1 MDWLKDISKKYF
13 TKEQNIVSLT
23 VILII
28 GIIIV
33 IASGSFFKDNKKNTP
48 DSVPLTANTNLTK
61 AKNTEDTYG
70 DQLENKLE
78 SILSQIEG
86 VGKVSVMITFYSGS
100 EIVPAIDTR
109 NGETVTEES
118 DNQGG
123 NRKITA
129 TEKENKTLIINEQ
142 GGHQK
147 PLILKELQ
155 PAVKGVIVAAE
166 GAADL
171 RTKSNICEAVKT
183 ALGIP
188 AHKVQ
193 VFVKLKN

>member
-13 TKEQNIVSLT
+13 TKEQNIVNLA

-33 IASGSFFKDNKKNTP
+33 IAGGSFFKDNKKNTP